1 MVFLFM
7 EKCITYFDL
16 KNHTNHHSK
25 MRKIYITRQMPA
37 AREVLKGHFDVEE
50 NLQDRILSRE
60 ELKQVV
66 RQFDGVLSTIADKL
80 DRDVLESAERLKVI
94 SNYAAGLDN
103 VDQVVAKERKIAVY
117 NVPDATTQSTAD
129 MTFAILLS
137 LIRKVAEAEAYVKK
151 GLWKTWEPNLFLGEE
166 LNGKYFGIIGF
177 GKIGKAVAERA
188 LGFGLKVVAFARSK
202 IDDPRVQQVS
212 LEELYKKSD
221 FISLHVPLTQET
233 KGLINWETL
242 KKMKQRPVIV
252 NMARGAVVCTD
263 DLARALKEGIVRGA
277 ALDVTDPEP
286 IAVSHPLCHLENC
299 LIVPHIGSATVE
311 CRTLLAREAAKNL
324 IRYFYDQP

>member
-1 MVFLFM
+1 M
-7 EKCITYFDL
+7 
-16 KNHTNHHSK
+16 H
-25 MRKIYITRQMPA
+25 KIYITRQMPA
-37 AREVLKGHFDVEE
+37 AREVLRGHFDVEE

-80 DRDVLESAERLKVI
+80 DRDVLESAEQLKVI

-137 LIRKVAEAEAYVKK
+137 LIRKVAEAEAYVKQ
-151 GLWKTWEPNLFLGEE
+151 GLWKAWEPNLFLGEE
-166 LNGKYFGIIGF
+166 LYGKYFGIIGF

-188 LGFGLKVVAFARSK
+188 LGFGLKVLAFARSK
-202 IDDPRVQQVS
+202 IDYPRVQQAS

-221 FISLHVPLTQET
+221 FISIHVPLTEET
-233 KGLINWETL
+233 KGLINWETM
-242 KKMKQRPVIV
+242 KKMEQRPVII

-286 IAVSHPLCHLENC
+286 ISASHPLCHLKNC

-324 IRYFYDQP
+324 IRYFNDQP